1 MTCEAIL
8 VTGAPRSGTTPLGN
22 LLSTIPGAF
31 ELYEPM
37 GPTGDRRFTTRFPI
51 PGEPGFS
58 KQQLSDFV
66 GDLQIPRLR
75 FKSQRRDDHKG
86 LSGWAARIL
95 GTRSLMTYRRARWTR
110 DRKLLIWKD
119 PHAIFC
125 VPALARSGVQA
136 VVSIRS
142 PQAHAAS
149 FKRLGWV
156 SSLDEIYW
164 RYRDSFGGSSMIEH
178 WMDRIGDTPWGSA
191 TLLWHLVH
199 TTIVQMPDADLKST
213 ILFNLERAAADE
225 IEAYEDLFQSL
236 GHEFPFEA
244 RQRLESRLAKKE
256 QANVPAAGKVHDFER
271 TAYQANSYWRDLLN
285 EKELQIINEIN
296 ANLWSRL
303 KEL

>member
-1 MTCEAIL
+1 
-8 VTGAPRSGTTPLGN
+8 
-22 LLSTIPGAF
+22 
-31 ELYEPM
+31 
-37 GPTGDRRFTTRFPI
+37 
-51 PGEPGFS
+51 
-58 KQQLSDFV
+58 
-66 GDLQIPRLR
+66 
-75 FKSQRRDDHKG
+75 
-86 LSGWAARIL
+86 
-95 GTRSLMTYRRARWTR
+95 
-110 DRKLLIWKD
+110 
-119 PHAIFC
+119 
-125 VPALARSGVQA
+125 
-136 VVSIRS
+136 
-142 PQAHAAS
+142 
-149 FKRLGWV
+149 
-156 SSLDEIYW
+156 
-164 RYRDSFGGSSMIEH
+164 
-178 WMDRIGDTPWGSA
+178 MDRIGDTPWGSA